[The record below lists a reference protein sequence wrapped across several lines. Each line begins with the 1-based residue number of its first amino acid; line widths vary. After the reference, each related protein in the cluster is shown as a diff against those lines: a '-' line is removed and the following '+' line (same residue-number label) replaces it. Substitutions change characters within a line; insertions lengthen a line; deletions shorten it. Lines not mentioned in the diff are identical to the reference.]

1 MDINRYGYFL
11 GMHWDGLT
19 VRPRPRDI
27 ATMPNCGLNY
37 DMTAAGINQ
46 SAVWGHCKSSR
57 RHIIA
62 KMRREDDSVSRSRF
76 GFHAECKGHTWT
88 TGPSASQRD
97 PLTKSTAWN
106 NGGDIHI
113 PCHVIYIYTYT
124 DRKEPR
130 KLKLIECLWPFHT
143 ALHSFLCLRSA
154 FHCIRLAIS
163 DKAASQEP
171 LPFDSSRNGEHPM
184 RQPPSGQRRQLRV
197 SGALCWARAEQ
208 ELGKFCLVIDQGN
221 LNGLKITLKGKYK

>member
-1 MDINRYGYFL
+1 
-11 GMHWDGLT
+11 
-19 VRPRPRDI
+19 
-27 ATMPNCGLNY
+27 
-37 DMTAAGINQ
+37 
-46 SAVWGHCKSSR
+46 
-57 RHIIA
+57 
-62 KMRREDDSVSRSRF
+62 MRREDDSVSRSRF

-113 PCHVIYIYTYT
+113 PWIAIYIYTYT

-143 ALHSFLCLRSA
+143 ALYSFLCLRSA

-184 RQPPSGQRRQLRV
+184 RIRLPASIGCVYMYIFYERLGVPRPPGRRPVTWPPNLAINLAKFRPPF
-197 SGALCWARAEQ
+197 SCGSDIFAWPTRA
-208 ELGKFCLVIDQGN
+208 FDN
-221 LNGLKITLKGKYK
+221 RN